1 MTPARLNVRPA
12 TATPF
17 DASQAA
23 YRPGRAGGGG
33 WLALPVLMAGTFLI
47 VLDFFVVN
55 VTIPSLQS
63 GLRAGTAAVEWVVA
77 GYGLTFAVF
86 LVSAG
91 RLGDRV
97 GRRHAFSIGLV
108 LFVLASASCGLA
120 PSASALVGAR
130 LAQGLGAALISAN
143 VLSMI
148 GVLYTGPSRV
158 RAITVYGMVMGVA
171 ASGGQLVGGLLIHAD
186 VAGAGWRSVFLINVP
201 IGVAALALAPR
212 LVPESRAE
220 RARRIDLVGMAL
232 VTLGLTALVLPLLEG
247 HQLGWPAWAWAS
259 LGAAP
264 VLLGVLG
271 AHQRWLARCGG
282 APLLDPAL
290 FAIGP
295 LRAGLVTQLSFWCGQ
310 AALFLVL
317 ALYLQDGRGLDPLR
331 AGLVFTILAASYLV
345 ASLRAPSLTLRLGR
359 DLITVGAL
367 VLAVGDGALLAAVAH
382 EGTGG
387 PVGLLAPGLALVG
400 AGQGLCITPLT
411 ATVLSHADPQ
421 QAGAV
426 SGALSTMQQV
436 GNALGVAVTG
446 LIFFGALGGGYAGA
460 FERGLLQ
467 LACLAVAVA
476 ALSRLLPRAAASA
489 GGRQHA
495 VTSPVRESRR

>member
-1 MTPARLNVRPA
+1 
-12 TATPF
+12 
-17 DASQAA
+17 
-23 YRPGRAGGGG
+23 
-33 WLALPVLMAGTFLI
+33 
-47 VLDFFVVN
+47 
-55 VTIPSLQS
+55 VTIPSL
-63 GLRAGTAAVEWVVA
+63 RAGLGASTAAIEWVVA

-86 LVSAG
+86 LMSAG
-91 RLGDRV
+91 RLGDRI
-97 GRRHAFSIGLV
+97 GRRRAFSIGLA

-120 PSASALVGAR
+120 PSAPALVGAR
-130 LAQGLGAALISAN
+130 LARGLGAALISTN

-148 GVLYTGPSRV
+148 GVLYTGPGRV

-171 ASGGQLVGGLLIHAD
+171 ATGGQLVGGLLIQAN

-201 IGVAALALAPR
+201 VGAAALVLAPR

-220 RARRIDLVGMAL
+220 LARRVDLVGMAL
-232 VTLGLTALVLPLLEG
+232 VTLGLTALVLPLVEG
-247 HQLGWPAWAWAS
+247 GQLGWPAWTWVS
-259 LGAAP
+259 LGAALL
-264 VLLGVLG
+264 LLGALG
-271 AHQRWLARCGG
+271 AHQRWLAGRGG
-282 APLLDPAL
+282 ARLLDPAL
-290 FAIGP
+290 FANGI

-331 AGLVFTILAASYLV
+331 AGLVFTILAAAFLI

-367 VLAVGDGALLAAVAH
+367 VLAAGDVALLAAVAR

-387 PVGLLAPGLALVG
+387 PFWLLAPGLALVG

-421 QAGAV
+421 RAGAV
-426 SGALSTMQQV
+426 SGTLSTMQQV
-436 GNALGVAVTG
+436 GNALGVAITG
-446 LIFFGALGGGYAGA
+446 LIFFGALSGGYASA

-476 ALSRLLPRAAASA
+476 AFSRLLPRAAAS
-489 GGRQHA
+489 GGRS
-495 VTSPVRESRR
+495 T